1 MSASSIY
8 YPATDVPMR
17 NESWHAEQAFKSYEL
32 GGELWLSCVLSIVAA
47 CVVFFG
53 LSTIDSIN
61 HPDIVFEILTKIY
74 LALMWMLSIGCLVFA
89 TARLMYRQYYSKL
102 SHGKVELYRIDII
115 EPNDEDYGIRFTSPN
130 GVFTYLNL
138 GCDRECVA
146 YVIELL
152 QFDAE
157 FRKEINSYLADPVK
171 EKVATENMINSK
183 YKALCGG
190 RNRNREDSDPEPCV
204 NSSTESCVN
213 HSADDGWNVDD
224 EFV

>member
-1 MSASSIY
+1 MLIMSTSSIY

-32 GGELWLSCVLSIVAA
+32 GGELWLSCVLSIVTA
-47 CVVFFG
+47 CVVFFS

-61 HPDIVFEILTKIY
+61 HPNIVFEIVAKIC
-74 LALMWMLSIGCLVFA
+74 LALMWVLIIGCLVFA
-89 TARLMYRQYYSKL
+89 TTHLMYRKYYSKL

-171 EKVATENMINSK
+171 EKVATENMITSK
-183 YKALCGG
+183 YKDLCGG
-190 RNRNREDSDPEPCV
+190 RDSKDSNPKPCV
-204 NSSTESCVN
+204 NPST
-213 HSADDGWNVDD
+213 DDDWNVDD
-224 EFV
+224 DFV

>member
-1 MSASSIY
+1 MSTSSIY

-74 LALMWMLSIGCLVFA
+74 LALMWMLSIVCLVFA

-115 EPNDEDYGIRFTSPN
+115 EPNDKDRGIQFTSPN

-138 GCDRECVA
+138 GCDRECSVYA
-146 YVIELL
+146 IELL
-152 QFDAE
+152 QFDAD
-157 FRKEINSYLADPVK
+157 FRNKINSYLADPVK
-171 EKVATENMINSK
+171 EKVSTEKMINSK
-183 YKALCGG
+183 YEALCGG
-190 RNRNREDSDPEPCV
+190 RASKDSNPKPCV
-204 NSSTESCVN
+204 NSST
-213 HSADDGWNVDD
+213 DDDCKVDD
-224 EFV
+224 

>member
-1 MSASSIY
+1 MSTSSIY

-32 GGELWLSCVLSIVAA
+32 GGELWLSCVLSIVTA
-47 CVVFFG
+47 CVVFFS

-61 HPDIVFEILTKIY
+61 HPNIVFEIVAKIC
-74 LALMWMLSIGCLVFA
+74 LALMWVLIIGCLVFA
-89 TARLMYRQYYSKL
+89 TTHLMYRKYYSKL

-115 EPNDEDYGIRFTSPN
+115 ELNDDDWGIQFTSPN

-138 GCDRECVA
+138 GRDPECIT

-171 EKVATENMINSK
+171 EKVATENMTTSK
-183 YKALCGG
+183 YKNWCGG
-190 RNRNREDSDPEPCV
+190 RNREDSDPEPCV
-204 NSSTESCVN
+204 NPST
-213 HSADDGWNVDD
+213 DDDWNVDD
-224 EFV
+224 DFV

>member
-1 MSASSIY
+1 MSTSSIY

-32 GGELWLSCVLSIVAA
+32 GGELWLSCVLSIVTA
-47 CVVFFG
+47 CVVFFS

-61 HPDIVFEILTKIY
+61 HPNIVFEIVAKIC
-74 LALMWMLSIGCLVFA
+74 LALMWVLIIGCLVFA
-89 TARLMYRQYYSKL
+89 TTHLMYRKYYSKL

-115 EPNDEDYGIRFTSPN
+115 EPNDDDWGIQFTSPN

-138 GCDRECVA
+138 GRDPECIT

-152 QFDAE
+152 QFDTE

-171 EKVATENMINSK
+171 EKVATENMITSK
-183 YKALCGG
+183 YKDLCGG
-190 RNRNREDSDPEPCV
+190 RNREDSDPEPCV
-204 NSSTESCVN
+204 NPST
-213 HSADDGWNVDD
+213 DDDWNVDD
-224 EFV
+224 DFV

>member
-1 MSASSIY
+1 MSTSSIY

-32 GGELWLSCVLSIVAA
+32 GGELWLSCVLSIVTA
-47 CVVFFG
+47 CVVFFS

-61 HPDIVFEILTKIY
+61 HPNIVFEIVAKIC
-74 LALMWMLSIGCLVFA
+74 LALMWVLIIGCLVFA
-89 TARLMYRQYYSKL
+89 TTHLMYRKYYSKL
-102 SHGKVELYRIDII
+102 SCGNAKLYRIDII
-115 EPNDEDYGIRFTSPN
+115 EPNDEDLGIRFTSPN

-138 GCDRECVA
+138 GCDQECVV

-152 QFDAE
+152 QLDAG
-157 FRKEINSYLADPVK
+157 FRKEINLYLADPVK

-190 RNRNREDSDPEPCV
+190 RNREDSDPKPCV
-204 NSSTESCVN
+204 NPST
-213 HSADDGWNVDD
+213 DDDWNVDD
-224 EFV
+224 DFV

>member
-1 MSASSIY
+1 MSTSSIY

-32 GGELWLSCVLSIVAA
+32 GGELWLSCVLSIVTA
-47 CVVFFG
+47 CVVFFS

-61 HPDIVFEILTKIY
+61 HPNIVFEIVAKIC
-74 LALMWMLSIGCLVFA
+74 LALMWVLIIGCLVFA
-89 TARLMYRQYYSKL
+89 TTHLMYRKYYSKL

-115 EPNDEDYGIRFTSPN
+115 EPNDDDWGIQFTSPN

-138 GCDRECVA
+138 GRDPECIT

-171 EKVATENMINSK
+171 EKVATENMITSK
-183 YKALCGG
+183 YKDLCGG
-190 RNRNREDSDPEPCV
+190 RNREDSDPEPCV
-204 NSSTESCVN
+204 NSST
-213 HSADDGWNVDD
+213 DDDWNVDD
-224 EFV
+224 DFV

>member
-1 MSASSIY
+1 MSTSSIY

-32 GGELWLSCVLSIVAA
+32 GGELWLSCVLSIVTA
-47 CVVFFG
+47 CVVFFS

-61 HPDIVFEILTKIY
+61 HPNIVFEIVAKIC
-74 LALMWMLSIGCLVFA
+74 LALMWVLIIGCLVFA
-89 TARLMYRQYYSKL
+89 TTHLMYRKYYSKL

-115 EPNDEDYGIRFTSPN
+115 EPNDDDWGIQFTSPN

-138 GCDRECVA
+138 GRDPECIT

-171 EKVATENMINSK
+171 EKVATENMITSK
-183 YKALCGG
+183 YKDLCGG
-190 RNRNREDSDPEPCV
+190 RNREDSDPEPCV
-204 NSSTESCVN
+204 NPST
-213 HSADDGWNVDD
+213 DDDWNVNDD
-224 EFV
+224 FV

>member
-1 MSASSIY
+1 MSTSSIY
-8 YPATDVPMR
+8 YTATDVPMR

-32 GGELWLSCVLSIVAA
+32 GGELWLSCVLSIVTA
-47 CVVFFG
+47 CVVFFS

-61 HPDIVFEILTKIY
+61 HPNIVFEIVAKIC
-74 LALMWMLSIGCLVFA
+74 LALMWVLIIGCLVFA
-89 TARLMYRQYYSKL
+89 TTHLMYRKYYSKL

-115 EPNDEDYGIRFTSPN
+115 EPNDDDWGIQFTSPN

-138 GCDRECVA
+138 GRDPECIT

-171 EKVATENMINSK
+171 EKVATENMITSK
-183 YKALCGG
+183 YKDLCGG
-190 RNRNREDSDPEPCV
+190 RNREDSDPEPCV
-204 NSSTESCVN
+204 NPST
-213 HSADDGWNVDD
+213 DDDWNVDD
-224 EFV
+224 DFV

>member
-1 MSASSIY
+1 MSTSSIY
-8 YPATDVPMR
+8 YTATDIPMR
-17 NESWHAEQAFKSYEL
+17 NESWHAEQAFKSYKL
-32 GGELWLSCVLSIVAA
+32 GGELWLSCVLYTMAA
-47 CVVFFG
+47 CVGFVG
-53 LSTIDSIN
+53 LFAIDSSDYPN
-61 HPDIVFEILTKIY
+61 IVLEIVAKIY
-74 LALMWMLSIGCLVFA
+74 FASICMLGIGYLAFVA
-89 TARLMYRQYYSKL
+89 KRLMYRKYYSKP
-102 SHGKVELYRIDII
+102 SRGKGDLYRIDII
-115 EPNDEDYGIRFTSPN
+115 EPNDEDLGIRFTSPN

-157 FRKEINSYLADPVK
+157 FRKEINSYLADPVNK
-171 EKVATENMINSK
+171 KVSTENMINSK

-213 HSADDGWNVDD
+213 HSADDDWNVND